1 MGRGVT
7 TLDNLC
13 HMCYNTSLTK
23 IKENKMT
30 MEMERTQENEGE
42 GTTNPAVVKLI
53 AEAREKIYE
62 AIAIETG
69 DPVEEVKKFFAEVE
83 KANKEK
89 NVDRKPMGR
98 QHTLFTN
105 IVGDE
110 NLIGICIIVGYQK
123 KDADAEKVQPM
134 KFLTS
139 RLLEP
144 LGSELLAASAMNI
157 EAKKSIEAGKANSM
171 PEKTVEVEEARAF
184 QEKVDA
190 IEEAVTVLEP
200 QEGKKDNEVP
210 SEVVETKHD
219 ENIPF

>member
-23 IKENKMT
+23 IKENK

-157 EAKKSIEAGKANSM
+157 EAKKSIETAKANSN
-171 PEKTVEVEEARAF
+171 EATVELVESTDEHPIATA
-184 QEKVDA
+184 
-190 IEEAVTVLEP
+190 EAVTGLGQ
-200 QEGKKDNEVP
+200 QEGKKDSEVP